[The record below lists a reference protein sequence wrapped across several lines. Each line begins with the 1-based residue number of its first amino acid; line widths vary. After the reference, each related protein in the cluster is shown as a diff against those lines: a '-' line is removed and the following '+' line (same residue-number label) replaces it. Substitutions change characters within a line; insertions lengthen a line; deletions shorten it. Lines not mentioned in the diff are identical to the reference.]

1 MNRSAR
7 TRLGRLE
14 RGQDN
19 PPEFWMSLGDGQVQN
34 MSSGAVVHESAL
46 GPSVLSF
53 TFEIMRAEPNPDA

>member
-1 MNRSAR
+1 MNRGIL

-19 PPEFWMSLGDGQVQN
+19 PPEFWMSLGDGRVQN

-46 GPSVLSF
+46 GPSGSF
-53 TFEIMRAEPNPDA
+53 TFEVERARLDADA